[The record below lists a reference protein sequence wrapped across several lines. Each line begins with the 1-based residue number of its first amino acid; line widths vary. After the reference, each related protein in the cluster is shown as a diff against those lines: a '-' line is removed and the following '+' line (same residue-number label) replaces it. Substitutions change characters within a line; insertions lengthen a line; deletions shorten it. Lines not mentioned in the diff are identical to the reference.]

1 MYLTKSNNEKI
12 INSVHQRRIMSSIL
26 NPIERLGTAEVDEE
40 EEEVL
45 EIGADCVGGCCGC
58 CEAIFVTDVDAI

>member
-1 MYLTKSNNEKI
+1 
-12 INSVHQRRIMSSIL
+12 MSSIL

-40 EEEVL
+40 EEEEL